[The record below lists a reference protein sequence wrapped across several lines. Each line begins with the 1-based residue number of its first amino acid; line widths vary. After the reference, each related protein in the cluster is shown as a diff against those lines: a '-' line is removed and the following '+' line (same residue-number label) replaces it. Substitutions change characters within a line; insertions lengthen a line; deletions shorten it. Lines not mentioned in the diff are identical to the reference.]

1 METLTEKTNDSE
13 YNIQY
18 EWSSVQIRAIFVVQL
33 LQSDFFMIICQLL
46 RRVIHTKRNSLNPL
60 YTKIIT
66 PKKEKH
72 FSCVLFYF
80 RL

>member
-33 LQSDFFMIICQLL
+33 LQSDFL
-46 RRVIHTKRNSLNPL
+46 
-60 YTKIIT
+60 
-66 PKKEKH
+66 
-72 FSCVLFYF
+72 
-80 RL
+80 